1 MTNTAVAADF
11 HQTFDVQLGFGTQ
24 IAFNQSQSSFLTDC
38 VDLFV
43 SQIFNTDIFADSAFL
58 QNGLRCGAA
67 DSVDIS

>member
-11 HQTFDVQLGFGTQ
+11 HQALDVQLGFTAQ
-24 IAFNQSQSSFLTDC
+24 IAFNFDLVNFLTDC

-43 SQIFNTDIFADSAFL
+43 CQIFNTDIFADSAFL
-58 QNGLRCGAA
+58 QNGLRCRAA